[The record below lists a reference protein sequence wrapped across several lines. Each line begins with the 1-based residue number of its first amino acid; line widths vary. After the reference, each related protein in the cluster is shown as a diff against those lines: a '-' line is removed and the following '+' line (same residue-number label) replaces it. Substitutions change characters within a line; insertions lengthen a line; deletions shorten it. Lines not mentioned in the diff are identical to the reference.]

1 VFFCVD
7 FEVNIQLPPKGSA
20 KEEIITITGLE
31 ADALAAKDAILK
43 ASGTDSCVTSYRHKR
58 VSVADPGCLSRIRI
72 SSIPDLHQR
81 I

>member
-1 VFFCVD
+1 M
-7 FEVNIQLPPKGSA
+7 NIQLPPKGSA

-43 ASGTDSCVTSYRHKR
+43 ASGADSCVTSYRHIP
-58 VSVADPGCLSRIRI
+58 VSSVADPGCSSRIRFF
-72 SSIPDLHQR
+72 SILDPNFLHPDQR